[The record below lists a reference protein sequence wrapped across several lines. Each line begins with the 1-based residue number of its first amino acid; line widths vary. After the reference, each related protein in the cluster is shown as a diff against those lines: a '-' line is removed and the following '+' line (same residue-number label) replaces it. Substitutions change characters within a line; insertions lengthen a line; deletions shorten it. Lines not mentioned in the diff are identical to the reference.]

1 MKGFYKYIHKIHH
14 NFPAPIGMASEY
26 AHPVCC
32 VLGASA
38 TPPARSAVAH
48 TQIEFFVGN
57 SLPILVGPLLTGAHC
72 QLLWFWIMIAIS
84 ATCNGSRRWC
94 SRVANSVLTGGSCA
108 GHSGYLLPFSPFH
121 DARNHDYHHSRFKV
135 CAFVTVC
142 VRVYMGVCI
151 TVSCCSAIM
160 APLGSSTGC
169 TGQMSSSTRT
179 WSGKRPR
186 KLLNAKQAMLSS
198 SGERYVLFPSTQD

>member
-135 CAFVTVC
+135 CVC
-142 VRVYMGVCI
+142 LCHRVCACVHGCVHHSCLLQCNYGATGLLDWLHGTNVEFNAYMEREK
-151 TVSCCSAIM
+151 AKE
-160 APLGSSTGC
+160 AA
-169 TGQMSSSTRT
+169 Q
-179 WSGKRPR
+179 R
-186 KLLNAKQAMLSS
+186 KAGYA
-198 SGERYVLFPSTQD
+198 E

>member
-1 MKGFYKYIHKIHH
+1 MKGVYKYIHKIHH

-26 AHPVCC
+26 AHPVRC

-38 TPPARSAVAH
+38 TPPARSAMAH

-142 VRVYMGVCI
+142 VCMCTWVCASQLPVAVQLWRHWAPRLAARDKCRVQRVHGAGKGQG
-151 TVSCCSAIM
+151 SC
-160 APLGSSTGC
+160 
-169 TGQMSSSTRT
+169 
-179 WSGKRPR
+179 
-186 KLLNAKQAMLSS
+186 
-198 SGERYVLFPSTQD
+198 STQSRPC